1 MAGYSAVAAND
12 SFFGNPTES
21 TPQLRIPYG
30 GKAYDGTDEHL
41 KRFNWLRTRV
51 YAQFNIDLRLDDYY
65 YRQRFGVDL
74 IPKEWQDKGFKPTIP
89 PTAYNSVEAA
99 SDHILTTPDNY
110 VPARPTERDVLRE
123 QDVAEAK
130 RQALDYFWH
139 NVFLMGDPVGKGKK
153 KLIKDG
159 KIVLK
164 KTIRWEQ
171 VNPSGMQV
179 GAKGFLWDVKLMAN
193 DSIMEDPDSPEDPK
207 SVYEHVKIPAA
218 AARRMFPEISTK
230 ALANKNDDDDVRVI
244 ECWTKP
250 EGTSQGERIMWL
262 EDERV
267 FTKKNPYSWQVGTDR
282 NGKPTYDGYVPY
294 FIADSGW
301 GDIDAQK
308 APHERYVGIIRFIRS
323 VIETEARQVTAADAQ
338 MRVST
343 FPFAIFRGIGE
354 DQQVNIKPGARINL
368 NGTKDEQDIEFKQ
381 WPSVPDGIWQLIS
394 SVHNAANESA
404 RFSQL
409 SGMPQRGVNTATEA
423 GQNFQSASA
432 KLQGPVEGLRS
443 LMMRV
448 NRSILQDVEF
458 LFEAPITLY
467 GAAMEG
473 PGAVMLS
480 PEDIGGFYETFV
492 ELKTSDEVMLS
503 NAKMRQ
509 WADAY
514 QVFGLD
520 KEYAMRMAGIKFPR
534 QRITN
539 RLSEDIVFDP
549 RSHEMR
555 MMLAMAG
562 QGAMGQRMA
571 SAILQQNTGG
581 VTPGNTEPQSGAGGF
596 PGIENM
602 PSTNPQAPAGQET
615 RASAF
620 GRALELRPDLAAQ

>member
-1 MAGYSAVAAND
+1 MAVSTYD
-12 SFFGNPTES
+12 SFFGHPQEN
-21 TPQLRIPYG
+21 TPQLRVSAVDDY
-30 GKAYDGTDEHL
+30 KDSTDDHL
-41 KRFNWLRTRV
+41 KRFHWLRTRV
-51 YAQFNIDLRLDDYY
+51 YAQYMIDLRLDDYY

-74 IPKEWQDKGFKPTIP
+74 IPAEWQAKGFKPTIP

-99 SDHILTTPDNY
+99 SDHILTTPENF
-110 VPARPTERDVLRE
+110 VPARPTQRDILLE
-123 QDVAEAK
+123 QDVAEKK

-164 KTIRWEQ
+164 KTINWDQ
-171 VNPSGMQV
+171 VSPSGYGV
-179 GAKGFLWDVKLMAN
+179 GAKGFLWDVKLLSN
-193 DSIMEDPDSPEDPK
+193 DTVFEDPDNPEDPK
-207 SVYEHVKIPAA
+207 SVYECVKIPAG
-218 AARRMFPEISTK
+218 AARRLFPEIRKPLLS
-230 ALANKNDDDDVRVI
+230 KNDDDLVRVI
-244 ECWTKP
+244 ECYTKP

-262 EDERV
+262 EDERI
-267 FTKKNPYSWQVGTDR
+267 FSKKNPYSWQVGTDS

-301 GDIDAQK
+301 GDVDAMK

-323 VIETEARQVTAADAQ
+323 VIETEARQITAADAQ

-343 FPFAIFRGIGE
+343 FPFAVFRGIGE
-354 DQQVNIKPGARINL
+354 DQKITIKPGAKIHL
-368 NGTKDEQDIEFKQ
+368 NGTKEEQDIEFKQ

-394 SVHNAANESA
+394 AVHTQANESA
-404 RFSQL
+404 HFSQF
-409 SGMPQRGVNTATEA
+409 SGMTQRGVDTATEA
-423 GQNFQSASA
+423 GQNMQSASA
-432 KLQGPVEGLRS
+432 KLQGPVDGLRS
-443 LMMRV
+443 LMMRM
-448 NRSILQDVEF
+448 NRTVFQDTEH

-467 GAAMEG
+467 GAALEG
-473 PGAVMLS
+473 PGAVVLS
-480 PEDIGGFYETFV
+480 PEDIGGFYLTFV
-492 ELKTSDEVMLS
+492 ELKTSDEAALS
-503 NAKMRQ
+503 NVKMRQ

-539 RLSEDIVFDP
+539 RLAENIVDDP

-562 QGAMGQRMA
+562 QGAVGQRMA
-571 SAILQQNTGG
+571 AAILQSNTGMPPEG
-581 VTPGNTEPQSGAGGF
+581 QAPQSGAGGF
-596 PGIENM
+596 PAI
-602 PSTNPQAPAGQET
+602 QAPAAEPQSPFGQET

-620 GRALELRPDLAAQ
+620 GQALALRPDLQAQ